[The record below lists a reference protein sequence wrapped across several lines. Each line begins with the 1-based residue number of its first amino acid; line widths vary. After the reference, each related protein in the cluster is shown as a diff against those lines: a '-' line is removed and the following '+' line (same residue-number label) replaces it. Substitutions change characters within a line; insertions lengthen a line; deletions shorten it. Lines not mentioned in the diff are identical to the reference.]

1 MKIGSIMHVVA
12 TYYLMTVA
20 IKSFGSDYP
29 IIALGID
36 NRGSEISVVT
46 TQVVFFRQRRWLKC
60 LHIYI

>member
-46 TQVVFFRQRRWLKC
+46 MHTSIL
-60 LHIYI
+60 